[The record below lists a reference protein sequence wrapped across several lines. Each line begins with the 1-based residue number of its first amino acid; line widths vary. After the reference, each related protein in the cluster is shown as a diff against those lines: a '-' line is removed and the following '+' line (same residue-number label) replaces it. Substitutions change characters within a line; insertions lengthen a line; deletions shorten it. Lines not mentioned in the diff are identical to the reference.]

1 MPWGSPARAQLA
13 TPYRPASCHVASWS
27 CSPPTLS
34 SLPSGGGAR
43 FADRI
48 YAPSGWFALYDPLPQ
63 RFSAR
68 IARASRRGLPMKG
81 LKCYEQF
88 STAMTGLVIGT
99 RHIFSLG
106 DVERMRIVIFL
117 FPLPC
122 GRGPAR
128 ACESAG
134 LFMLRSPNTPYLF
147 CLLLPSALSTSRG
160 PLLFVTCPKATS
172 QTKTARHRHKKAC
185 AWWSSGLV
193 FPFIMPWA
201 SLKT

>member
-134 LFMLRSPNTPYLF
+134 LFMLRTPNTPYLF
-147 CLLLPSALSTSRG
+147 CLLLPSALSNSRDPSCSSLVRRPRRRLKRHVTGTRKHARGG
-160 PLLFVTCPKATS
+160 P
-172 QTKTARHRHKKAC
+172 RG
-185 AWWSSGLV
+185 WSSRLLCRGQ
-193 FPFIMPWA
+193 A
-201 SLKT
+201 